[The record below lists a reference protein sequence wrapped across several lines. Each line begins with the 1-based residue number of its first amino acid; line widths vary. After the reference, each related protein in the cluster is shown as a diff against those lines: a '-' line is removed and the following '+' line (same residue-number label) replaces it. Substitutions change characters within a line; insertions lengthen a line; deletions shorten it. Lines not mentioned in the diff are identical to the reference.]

1 MESLNKIN
9 QEKLEVIAKLDENG
23 VAMLIERTVKKY
35 YHAYV
40 YGDELKFNKAWNSLK
55 EIIEMFEDD
64 YLTIY
69 DFINY
74 CMCKYSNLIVENAI
88 KRDFELYN
96 PFHVE
101 FQNDMYANTLS
112 ASIKRSLD
120 LRIDGV
126 DKHNLRTLKEMCVA
140 GETIDEDMVKLVDAL
155 CESFRVKKR
164 QNFERQQ
171 EVLRQNGRLSVDG
184 GADE

>member
-9 QEKLEVIAKLDENG
+9 QEKLEIIANLDEDG
-23 VAMLIERTVKKY
+23 LAKLIERTVKKY

-40 YGDELKFNKAWNSLK
+40 SGDEIKFNKTWNSLK

-74 CMCKYSNLIVENAI
+74 CMCKYSNLIVETTI
-88 KRDFELYN
+88 KRDFGLYA

-101 FQNDMYANTLS
+101 FQNDINANTLS

-126 DKHNLRTLKEMCVA
+126 DKHNIRILKEKCVA
-140 GETIDEDMVKLVDAL
+140 GETVDEDMVKLVDAL
-155 CESFRVKKR
+155 CESFKIKEK

-171 EVLRQNGRLSVDG
+171 EVLRQNGRL
-184 GADE
+184 